1 MIYVNSETILKID
14 RFSLLRYERVIHI
27 WDILFLTITYFISA
41 YSYTGSRRKWNGA
54 ESNRTRTYPSHSSS
68 SSYP

>member
-27 WDILFLTITYFISA
+27 WDILFLTITYIRNNAKSIRQHHIPVLIIVTPQNRIIKW
-41 YSYTGSRRKWNGA
+41 YTSI
-54 ESNRTRTYPSHSSS
+54 
-68 SSYP
+68 

>member
-27 WDILFLTITYFISA
+27 WDILFLTITYIG
-41 YSYTGSRRKWNGA
+41 YHRITRGS
-54 ESNRTRTYPSHSSS
+54 
-68 SSYP
+68 

>member
-27 WDILFLTITYFISA
+27 WDILFLTITYFWLYYKKNETSEEVSFRYVA
-41 YSYTGSRRKWNGA
+41 YTWGLTVAGY
-54 ESNRTRTYPSHSSS
+54 
-68 SSYP
+68 

>member
-27 WDILFLTITYFISA
+27 WDILFLTITYTQSYFIRVFRQ
-41 YSYTGSRRKWNGA
+41 YTGTTPAIWRK
-54 ESNRTRTYPSHSSS
+54 SNLS
-68 SSYP
+68 

>member
-27 WDILFLTITYFISA
+27 WDILFLTITYGYLSEISI
-41 YSYTGSRRKWNGA
+41 GL
-54 ESNRTRTYPSHSSS
+54 
-68 SSYP
+68 